1 MFKKMNNKF
10 QEFPIWPSFNEEQIE
25 IISSS
30 ITKKCIQFSLSKK
43 YKSIIERKITNK
55 IKPITK
61 SGIELNI
68 LTKTDWLLFLL
79 CFELLLNIINIGI
92 KAKRNKFLI
101 IFVIVAISK
110 VF

>member
-1 MFKKMNNKF
+1 M
-10 QEFPIWPSFNEEQIE
+10 
-25 IISSS
+25 
-30 ITKKCIQFSLSKK
+30 
-43 YKSIIERKITNK
+43 SIIERKVTNK

-68 LTKTDWLLFLL
+68 LTKTDLLLFLL
-79 CFELLLNIINIGI
+79 FFELLLNTIYIGI
-92 KAKRNKFLI
+92 NAKRNKFLI